1 MVKNLNE
8 TVTLLLPP
16 EKAQW
21 IADQPQTVLNSRES
35 LRQVL
40 KMDYTFPDPELA
52 AHPAHVDV
60 IKQGLNRNMLAVT
73 PGIIDEMSLA
83 FDEVWGT
90 DTEEWKDVGVFNTLL
105 QVITRTANR
114 ALVGLPLC
122 MDSRQLGYRY

>member
-16 EKAQW
+16 DKVQW
-21 IADQPQTVLNSRES
+21 IADQDQAVLNSRES

-60 IKQGLNRNMLAVT
+60 IKQGLNRNIPTVSPAIIEEMGLAV
-73 PGIIDEMSLA
+73 DEA
-83 FDEVWGT
+83 WGAN
-90 DTEEWKDVGVFNTLL
+90 TEEWRDVCVFETLL
-105 QVITRTANR
+105 QVITRAANR

-122 MDSRQLGYRY
+122 MLTNS